1 MKKKPDK
8 ADHQAI
14 LLICLA
20 FYKKPGIDDKTNWFD
35 QRSAPWTVRPAGPMM
50 QLSGLPLPAA

>member
-1 MKKKPDK
+1 MKKKPDQT
-8 ADHQAI
+8 DRQAI

-35 QRSAPWTVRPAGPMM
+35 QRSAPWTVRSAGPMM
-50 QLSGLPLPAA
+50 QLSGLSAERP